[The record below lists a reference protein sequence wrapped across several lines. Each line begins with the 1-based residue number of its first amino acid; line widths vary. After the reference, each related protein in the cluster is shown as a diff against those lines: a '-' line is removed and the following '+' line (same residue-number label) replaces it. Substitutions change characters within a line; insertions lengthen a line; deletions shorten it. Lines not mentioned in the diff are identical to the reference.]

1 MQSIEINAYAKINLS
16 LDIVGR
22 REDGYHTVDMV
33 MQSVSL
39 CDRVCVTLND
49 SGQIRLACS
58 KPHIP
63 CDGRNT
69 AFKAAQLF
77 LDVTGLP
84 FGAEIYIEKYIPDQA
99 GLGGGS
105 ADAAAVLRAMNHLC
119 RSVLG
124 REPLNTAEL
133 LYLGMRIGADVPF
146 CILNGTQRCG
156 GIGEIMVPLAP
167 MEPCTLLLAKPSL
180 SVSTP
185 EAYSLVDRMPDA
197 GVRYT
202 ENMVHALECRDL
214 RAVARC
220 LGNRFEDAMHHPQVQ
235 ALQAAMLGGGA
246 LNARMTGSGSA
257 VFGVFTDLSA
267 ARRTQAALA
276 DRCEDIF
283 IARPVSAEE
292 AAL

>member
-1 MQSIEINAYAKINLS
+1 MQSIEISAYAKINLS

-39 CDRVCVTLND
+39 CDRVRVTLND
-49 SGQIRLACS
+49 SGRINLACS

-77 LDVTGLP
+77 LNVTGLP
-84 FGAEIYIEKYIPDQA
+84 FGAEIYIEKHVPDQA

-105 ADAAAVLRAMNHLC
+105 ADAAAVLRAMNRLC
-119 RSVLG
+119 AGVLG

-146 CILNGTQRCG
+146 CVLNGTQRCG

-167 MEPCTLLLAKPSL
+167 MEPCTLLIAKPSL
-180 SVSTP
+180 CISTP
-185 EAYSLVDRMPDA
+185 EAYSLVDRMPDGGA
-197 GVRYT
+197 RYT
-202 ENMVHALECRDL
+202 EAMVRALERRDL
-214 RAVARC
+214 PAVARC
-220 LGNRFEDAMHHPQVQ
+220 LGNRFEDALCRPQVQ
-235 ALQAAMLGGGA
+235 ALRAAMLGGGGHFRRSRGRAQGAGRARGA
-246 LNARMTGSGSA
+246 L
-257 VFGVFTDLSA
+257 
-267 ARRTQAALA
+267 
-276 DRCEDIF
+276 
-283 IARPVSAEE
+283 
-292 AAL
+292 